1 MIEWERHLTED
12 KILKHNLI
20 LTDFQAEREERDAK
34 ERQDKKKVLNEQK
47 AKEKLEEKRRQ
58 EQADLKNFSSLMKAD
73 KMQTNYDDGN
83 DSDDFM

>member
-1 MIEWERHLTED
+1 MTKYLGQ
-12 KILKHNLI
+12 ILF
-20 LTDFQAEREERDAK
+20 LTDFQAEREERDTK
-34 ERQDKKKVLNEQK
+34 ERQAKKKLLNEEK

-58 EQADLKNFSSLMKAD
+58 EQAELKNFSSLMKTD